1 MNGEMYLITLYY
13 RIKDEPF
20 QVMQQLLTRKGFL
33 FECVWTKDADAP
45 YLVIAG
51 IEPMYYDDFL
61 IWIEEQ
67 RGDGQPRFHGKTLA
81 DLGFS
86 V

>member
-1 MNGEMYLITLYY
+1 MNLITLYY
-13 RIKDEPF
+13 KTEDEPF
-20 QVMQQLLTRKGFL
+20 RIMQQMLARKGFL

-51 IEPMYYDDFL
+51 IEAMYYDDFL

-67 RGDGQPRFHGKTLA
+67 REDGQPRFHGKTLA